1 MVNNS
6 YPKYGDII
14 VIDFDPQIGVEM
26 KKRRPAIVVSV
37 DEFQKRTGLV
47 WLVPNTSTTK
57 GLFPLHVPVNES
69 GAEGVAVCE
78 QVKSFDYNARNWR
91 RVGAASD
98 ELLESVR
105 NIISAI
111 LSF

>member
-47 WLVPNTSTTK
+47 WLVPITSTSK

-69 GAEGVAVCE
+69 GTEGVAVCE